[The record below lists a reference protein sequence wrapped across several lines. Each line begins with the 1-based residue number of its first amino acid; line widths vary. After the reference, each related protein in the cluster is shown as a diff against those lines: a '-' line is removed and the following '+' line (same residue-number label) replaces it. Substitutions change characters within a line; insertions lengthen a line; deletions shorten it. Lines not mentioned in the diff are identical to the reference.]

1 MMKNLL
7 MAAFLFLLTPMG
19 LADGHESAS
28 SGEIPI
34 EVWACNYKD
43 GNDISD
49 LRALYT
55 DFNKLSDKMENG
67 KFSAWIWTPMFV
79 SDLKNADVAVATA
92 FPTLESMGQSMQE
105 FFGGKETGKLF
116 ARYQSIVDCTS
127 REVWMVE
134 NMRTGM

>member
-1 MMKNLL
+1 MKNLL
-7 MAAFLFLLTPMG
+7 MTLFFLVMAPMV
-19 LADGHESAS
+19 LADAHEPVV
-28 SGEIPI
+28 SGEVPI

-49 LRALYT
+49 LRDWYKE
-55 DFNKLSDKMENG
+55 FNKLSDQMANG

-79 SDLKNADVAVATA
+79 SNLKNADVAVATA

-105 FFGGKETGKLF
+105 FFGGEETGRLF

-134 NMRTGM
+134 NMRAGM